1 MRSDHTLALSSPEP
15 FVPLK
20 DIAALTLKDVSMAF
34 RYALQSTD
42 NDFNG
47 GKFMSG
53 VSPKVK
59 KVFEKVSAA
68 AAASR
73 GKGVKVPTT
82 GISLQAGDID
92 AMHFCAAMRI
102 FAEWRVLRQL
112 PEGYKGYAVGMSLG
126 QKDILQNVVKIEQ
139 AAHNW
144 IDHRAETLS
153 STESEKEDS
162 PEQLSPTLRDLLQ
175 YEVDMDVH
183 DNTKLP
189 RLKEKTAAMGLLW
202 VRRQLHYQTAIFGNV
217 IGVPERFESAKA
229 AVSAAYNEV
238 YDRYHGWAVQKI
250 FNYSFQAAPATTE
263 IYRVM
268 NPQRLEEVTEAA
280 RARAM
285 GIETDNGQGRKLG
298 SFGNND
304 GGKPFEKF
312 GRHIGREW
320 DKFAGSVVQLFGQ
333 QPRQKIE
340 LVRGGSDSLDVSQQ
354 LNIESYIN
362 KEMEKDAYEHIVA
375 YLEVAQP
382 LLDDLGKL
390 FDEFNMDD
398 PTKV

>member
-1 MRSDHTLALSSPEP
+1 
-15 FVPLK
+15 
-20 DIAALTLKDVSMAF
+20 
-34 RYALQSTD
+34 
-42 NDFNG
+42 
-47 GKFMSG
+47 
-53 VSPKVK
+53 
-59 KVFEKVSAA
+59 
-68 AAASR
+68 
-73 GKGVKVPTT
+73 
-82 GISLQAGDID
+82 
-92 AMHFCAAMRI
+92 
-102 FAEWRVLRQL
+102 
-112 PEGYKGYAVGMSLG
+112 
-126 QKDILQNVVKIEQ
+126 
-139 AAHNW
+139 
-144 IDHRAETLS
+144 
-153 STESEKEDS
+153 
-162 PEQLSPTLRDLLQ
+162 
-175 YEVDMDVH
+175 MDVH

-202 VRRQLHYQTAIFGNV
+202 VSRQLHYQTAIFGNI
-217 IGVPERFESAKA
+217 IGVPDRFESAKA

-263 IYRVM
+263 IFRVM

-285 GIETDNGQGRKLG
+285 GIETDNDQGRKLG

-304 GGKPFEKF
+304 GGNPFEKL
-312 GRHIGREW
+312 GKHIGREW

-333 QPRQKIE
+333 QPRPKVE

-354 LNIESYIN
+354 VKIESYIN

-375 YLEVAQP
+375 YLEIAQP
-382 LLDDLGKL
+382 LLDDLSKL